1 MVFCRNPSC
10 APACHAKRRTL
21 TGKEMDVDRGQWAAE
36 HLLHGAQL
44 LCREHDRRT
53 ILLYED
59 EFELTF
65 NLSGEEPQPE
75 QAAQEPPDRQSQR
88 RQHPWWTNPPG

>member
-1 MVFCRNPSC
+1 
-10 APACHAKRRTL
+10 
-21 TGKEMDVDRGQWAAE
+21 MDVDRGQWAAE

-75 QAAQEPPDRQSQR
+75 QAAQESPAAPRPKAAPAAAAVDEPTRVMVLR
-88 RQHPWWTNPPG
+88 VRLRAMAGAF

>member
-1 MVFCRNPSC
+1 
-10 APACHAKRRTL
+10 
-21 TGKEMDVDRGQWAAE
+21 MDVDRGQWAAE

-75 QAAQEPPDRQSQR
+75 QAAQESPAA
-88 RQHPWWTNPPG
+88 PPG